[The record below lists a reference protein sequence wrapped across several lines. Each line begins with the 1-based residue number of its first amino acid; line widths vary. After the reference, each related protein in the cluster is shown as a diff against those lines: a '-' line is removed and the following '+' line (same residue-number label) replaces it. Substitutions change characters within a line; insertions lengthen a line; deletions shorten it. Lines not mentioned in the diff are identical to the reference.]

1 MSSHRVQRAPA
12 SIAESLVALGASL
25 FARSLTFGRT
35 GNLSAMDTDG
45 ILLLTPTG
53 ISLGELDAESLSR
66 IDSSGMHIGGLPPTK
81 EAFLHLAMYR
91 ARPSARAV
99 VHTHST
105 YSVAVSC
112 MRDTNHDNAIPPLT
126 AYYAMRIGAL
136 PLLPYH
142 APGDAAL
149 GPLAELMAVDHHAL
163 LLANHG
169 PIVAAGDLASAAD
182 ALEELEETAKLHLLL
197 RGSPTSPVSDDEV
210 TRLRDLYR

>member
-1 MSSHRVQRAPA
+1 MSRHNHHGPA
-12 SIAESLVALGASL
+12 GTADQLVALGSSL

-35 GNLSAMDTDG
+35 GNLSCLDEDG
-45 ILLLTPTG
+45 TLLITPTG
-53 ISLGELDAESLSR
+53 VSLGDLEADALSR
-66 IDSSGMHIGGLPPTK
+66 IDYATGEHLGGPAPTK

-91 ARPSARAV
+91 ARPAARAV

-112 MRDTNHDNAIPPLT
+112 MRDTNPDKAIPALT
-126 AYYAMRIGAL
+126 AYFAMRVGAL

-142 APGDAAL
+142 APGDPAL
-149 GPLAELMAVDHHAL
+149 GPLAEQRAADHHAL

-169 PIVAAGDLASAAD
+169 PIVAAADLASAAD

-197 RGSPTSPVSDDEV
+197 HGHPTSPVPDSEV
-210 TRLRDLYR
+210 TRLRNLHQ